1 MASSLFPNP
10 DLPPPSVLPDLL
22 FLFGSLKS
30 DLISQSRSTAFLPEL
45 VSPQVYFQPTS
56 SQPGPSAP
64 PTVKETSPV
73 HVPTKSQSWVAKVK
87 SPYQLLSKV
96 ASPAMD
102 EDVIPSVQ
110 APDSIVLKS
119 STLWKD
125 HLVAFFHGTAP
136 STAKIFSDL
145 NPIWGKEGIIS
156 VKHHSKNICLIY
168 IPCPMI
174 RQWVLEAGL
183 WHSGNCSFTMALW
196 TPKSS
201 SGVMVTRGFQHHRLC
216 SRLSSS
222 F

>member
-102 EDVIPSVQ
+102 EDGIPSVQ

-145 NPIWGKEGIIS
+145 NP
-156 VKHHSKNICLIY
+156 
-168 IPCPMI
+168 CPMI

-196 TPKSS
+196 TPNLKMS
-201 SGVMVTRGFQHHRLC
+201 L
-216 SRLSSS
+216 
-222 F
+222 